1 LAEAARL
8 RRVDSLA
15 GAELVGRKSG
25 DYSGIAIPYS
35 LPGSTEIREYR
46 LRRDHPEMEVDSQ
59 GRVKPKQKYLSPP
72 GRGNML
78 YFAPGTTDAQLRDTA
93 LPVIIAE
100 GEFKTLAVWRLA
112 NWNSV
117 ERPRFIPVGVSGV
130 YNWRGTIGKTAGPDG
145 ERLDV
150 KGPIPDLERI
160 AWKDRRVIIAYDA
173 DADEKDL
180 VRFARAELARHLR
193 TQGAVVGF
201 LAWNM
206 NQGKGIDDHLAVAGP
221 DAVLD
226 ELARVPFTGLRWQ
239 DELLRSK
246 VSSENSIL
254 PILANAITALRLAPE
269 WRGLLAYDEFRCN
282 VVALKPPP
290 WSAVLQNEWTDQEDR
305 LTAEWLQ
312 RHRILVS
319 VEIASQA
326 VQTVATQRRV
336 HPLRKYLESLKW
348 DGIPRLDRWLSTY
361 LGVEASNYSY
371 AVGSRW
377 MLSAVARI
385 CHPGAK
391 ADCCLI
397 LEGPQGI
404 KKSTALRTLA
414 GEYFTDEL
422 ADLGSK
428 DAALQIRGVWI
439 VEISELDSLAHSEI
453 ASIKAFMSRTSD
465 RFRPPFG
472 KRVIQSPRQCVF
484 AGTVN
489 HTEYLRDETGARR
502 FWPVLCGSID
512 IEALARDRDQLWAEA
527 KQRHSAGE
535 KWWLDTS
542 ALVELA
548 AEEQTARYQGDPW
561 EEVIA
566 PWLEVHTSTSVS
578 EVLEKCLAKPQ
589 AQWTQADKNRVGRSL
604 RALGWERYRE
614 RGRERLEWRWRMA
627 AQ

>member
-1 LAEAARL
+1 VDYFDHSLHQNDIYKEAKNGHRTPFNSTLLSDSKPAIQPTGYAGSELTASDLEALDACWIDPELAQAARL

-59 GRVKPKQKYLSPP
+59 GRVKSKQKYVSPP

-193 TQGAVVGF
+193 TRGAVVGF

-290 WSAVLQNEWTDQEDR
+290 WSAVPQNEWTDQEDR

-336 HPLRKYLESLKW
+336 HP
-348 DGIPRLDRWLSTY
+348 
-361 LGVEASNYSY
+361 
-371 AVGSRW
+371 VGSKY
-377 MLSAVARI
+377 S
-385 CHPGAK
+385 
-391 ADCCLI
+391 
-397 LEGPQGI
+397 
-404 KKSTALRTLA
+404 
-414 GEYFTDEL
+414 
-422 ADLGSK
+422 
-428 DAALQIRGVWI
+428 
-439 VEISELDSLAHSEI
+439 
-453 ASIKAFMSRTSD
+453 
-465 RFRPPFG
+465 
-472 KRVIQSPRQCVF
+472 
-484 AGTVN
+484 
-489 HTEYLRDETGARR
+489 
-502 FWPVLCGSID
+502 
-512 IEALARDRDQLWAEA
+512 
-527 KQRHSAGE
+527 
-535 KWWLDTS
+535 
-542 ALVELA
+542 
-548 AEEQTARYQGDPW
+548 
-561 EEVIA
+561 
-566 PWLEVHTSTSVS
+566 
-578 EVLEKCLAKPQ
+578 
-589 AQWTQADKNRVGRSL
+589 
-604 RALGWERYRE
+604 
-614 RGRERLEWRWRMA
+614 
-627 AQ
+627 

>member
-1 LAEAARL
+1 
-8 RRVDSLA
+8 
-15 GAELVGRKSG
+15 
-25 DYSGIAIPYS
+25 
-35 LPGSTEIREYR
+35 
-46 LRRDHPEMEVDSQ
+46 
-59 GRVKPKQKYLSPP
+59 
-72 GRGNML
+72 ML

-112 NWNSV
+112 NWNCV
-117 ERPRFIPVGVSGV
+117 KRPRFVPVGVSGV

-239 DELLRSK
+239 DELLRSR

-269 WRGLLAYDEFRCN
+269 WQGLLAYDEFRCN

-319 VEIASQA
+319 VEIGCHSAASPSPPEIFRKSEMGGHPAPGSLAFDLSWCGSQQLFIGGRIA
-326 VQTVATQRRV
+326 LDLIRRGANLSSRREGGLLPDLGGTARNQEINRAANACWRILHRRAGRLRQQRR
-336 HPLRKYLESLKW
+336 RTADSR
-348 DGIPRLDRWLSTY
+348 RLD
-361 LGVEASNYSY
+361 
-371 AVGSRW
+371 
-377 MLSAVARI
+377 
-385 CHPGAK
+385 C
-391 ADCCLI
+391 
-397 LEGPQGI
+397 
-404 KKSTALRTLA
+404 
-414 GEYFTDEL
+414 
-422 ADLGSK
+422 
-428 DAALQIRGVWI
+428 
-439 VEISELDSLAHSEI
+439 
-453 ASIKAFMSRTSD
+453 
-465 RFRPPFG
+465 
-472 KRVIQSPRQCVF
+472 
-484 AGTVN
+484 
-489 HTEYLRDETGARR
+489 
-502 FWPVLCGSID
+502 
-512 IEALARDRDQLWAEA
+512 
-527 KQRHSAGE
+527 
-535 KWWLDTS
+535 
-542 ALVELA
+542 
-548 AEEQTARYQGDPW
+548 
-561 EEVIA
+561 
-566 PWLEVHTSTSVS
+566 
-578 EVLEKCLAKPQ
+578 
-589 AQWTQADKNRVGRSL
+589 
-604 RALGWERYRE
+604 
-614 RGRERLEWRWRMA
+614 
-627 AQ
+627 